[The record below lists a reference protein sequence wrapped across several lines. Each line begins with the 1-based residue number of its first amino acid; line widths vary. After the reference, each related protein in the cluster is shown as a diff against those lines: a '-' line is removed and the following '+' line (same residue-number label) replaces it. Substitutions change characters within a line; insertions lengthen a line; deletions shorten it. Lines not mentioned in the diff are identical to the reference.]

1 MKATIL
7 TITGAVGS
15 GIAYLFGG
23 WNLAIETLLIFMLID
38 YVSGLIVAGIFHKST
53 KTDSGALSSQKCWQG
68 LFKKCMTLVFVLV
81 GYRLDLVTG
90 SGSTYIRDA
99 ICISFLV
106 NETISIIENGKL
118 MGIPIPAA
126 LDKAIDLLNNR
137 KGVSGS

>member
-1 MKATIL
+1 MKASIL
-7 TITGAVGS
+7 AVTGAAGS

-23 WNLAIETLLIFMLID
+23 WNLAIETLLIFMMID
-38 YVSGLIVAGIFHKST
+38 YISGLIVAGVFKKST
-53 KTDSGALSSQKCWQG
+53 KTESGALSSVKCWQG

-106 NETISIIENGKL
+106 NELISIVENGKL
-118 MGIPIPAA
+118 MGIPIPEAIN
-126 LDKAIDLLNNR
+126 KAIDLLNSKKN
-137 KGVSGS
+137 GGSK